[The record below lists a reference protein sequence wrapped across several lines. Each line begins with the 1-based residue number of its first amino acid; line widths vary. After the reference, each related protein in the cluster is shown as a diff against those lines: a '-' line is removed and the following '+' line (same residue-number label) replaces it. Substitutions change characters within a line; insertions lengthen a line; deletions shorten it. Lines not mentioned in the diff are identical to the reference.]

1 MRAPL
6 FSLLQGVAFER
17 ATIKLGN
24 YDVVS
29 SRIKECDRD
38 RDRKAKRDG
47 RCNRRRRR
55 GFKFR
60 RGPNCPLQDVKV
72 TDLEIWACLA
82 FTHRYLRPERRIL
95 QIFMKVRSKSAA
107 NSCLNLFQRSKDEMA
122 SKDKKIFGEL
132 QITLANSTDTM
143 DIPRDYRIED
153 PANEQLLEIR
163 ILLILSPAHSMHSM
177 HSNEEKEL
185 VCLIQ
190 YFFC

>member
-6 FSLLQGVAFER
+6 FSLLPSVAFER
-17 ATIKLGN
+17 PQLNSAITTSCRPASKSATATATAKPKETADAI
-24 YDVVS
+24 VVG
-29 SRIKECDRD
+29 E
-38 RDRKAKRDG
+38 G
-47 RCNRRRRR
+47 
-55 GFKFR
+55 GFKFS

-163 ILLILSPAHSMHSM
+163 ILLLLSPAHSMHS
-177 HSNEEKEL
+177 NEEEDVEW

-190 YFFC
+190 YSFC